1 MVTTV
6 TDGRTARAERTRRA
20 VVEAHIELL
29 RAGMLKPTGA
39 QVAEQA
45 GVSLRAL
52 WVNFNDLDTLMAF
65 TGAEMLRRQDE
76 MFEPVPAHLPLSER
90 IDGFCRQRAW
100 LLEFIA
106 PYARASLLR
115 QQFSEA
121 LKIHRARCIARVTD
135 EVKILFARE
144 LANLDRDR
152 RDRLVYALGAA
163 ATWGSWAVLRDEL
176 QLGVDEATAVMR
188 QSVAGLLA
196 GATV

>member
-1 MVTTV
+1 MVTVV

-52 WVNFNDLDTLMAF
+52 WVNFSDLDTLMAF

-76 MFEPVPAHLPLSER
+76 LFVPVPPHLPLAER
-90 IDGFCRQRAW
+90 IDGFCRQRAR
-100 LLEFIA
+100 LLEFAA
-106 PYARASLLR
+106 PYARAAILR
-115 QQFSEA
+115 QQFSEE
-121 LKIHRARCIARVTD
+121 LRRHRLRHIARVTD
-135 EVKILFARE
+135 EVRILFARE
-144 LANLDRDR
+144 LSALDER
-152 RDRLVYALGAA
+152 RRVRLVYALGAA

-176 QLGVDEATAVMR
+176 QLGVDEATAVLR
-188 QSVAGLLA
+188 QSVTCLLA
-196 GATV
+196 CVAV

>member
-1 MVTTV
+1 M
-6 TDGRTARAERTRRA
+6 DGRTARAERTRRA
-20 VVEAHIELL
+20 VVEAHIALL

-52 WVNFNDLDTLMAF
+52 WVNFSDLDTLMAF

-76 MFEPVPAHLPLSER
+76 LFVPVPPHLPLAER
-90 IDGFCRQRAW
+90 IDGFCRQRAR

-106 PYARASLLR
+106 PYSRAAVVR
-115 QQFSEA
+115 QHFSEA
-121 LKIHRARCIARVTD
+121 LRAHRRRHIARVTD
-135 EVKILFARE
+135 EVRVLFARE
-144 LANLDRDR
+144 LSTLDKDR
-152 RDRLVYALGAA
+152 RARLVYALGVA

-176 QLGVDEATAVMR
+176 QLGVDEATAVLR

-196 GATV
+196 GVTV